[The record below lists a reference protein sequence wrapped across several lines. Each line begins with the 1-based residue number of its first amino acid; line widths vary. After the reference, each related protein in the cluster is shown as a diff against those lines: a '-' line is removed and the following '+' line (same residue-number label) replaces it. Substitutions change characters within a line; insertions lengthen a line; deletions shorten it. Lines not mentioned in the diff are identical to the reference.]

1 MVFESIVADVL
12 NRFVGEYVENLD
24 KKQLKIGI
32 WGGDVVLNNLI
43 LKQSALKELDLPVTT
58 LYGHLGK
65 LVLKIPWKN
74 LYSAPVE
81 AIVDKLYVLAVPNTD
96 VRYNDE
102 KEQRV
107 AFEAKKAELARIE
120 QAKKNEEEKEKVTP
134 VADKSFAEK
143 LTTQIVNNVQIK
155 ISDIH
160 IRYEDTTTTGHP
172 FAFGVTLSNLSVHTT
187 DENWVQTLVSES
199 VTKIYKMAQLEMLS
213 VYMNCNTQL
222 FQYSDP
228 SEYRALFEASI
239 ASKTRQPVD
248 YHYIFGPISSGAC
261 LEMTPNPELGDA
273 PFSAPK
279 IKLKLCMETL
289 AIGITRVQFQNTM
302 QLVEAF
308 GRMMRAM
315 PYRRYRPYGFG
326 YKGNYKEWWHFAYT
340 CILETEVRRRRR
352 NWSWEN
358 MMRHR
363 QNLRRYEEAFRQQL
377 TAKKL
382 TPEIVSRSEEYE
394 KMLDLHNIVV
404 IRQKVALEVEKEGK
418 RQAEEQKAAGWFSS
432 WWGGGAK
439 KEEDTAGG
447 DIKKQFEAAMT
458 PAEKAKLFQAI
469 GYQENDA
476 PTELPEHYVAQILE
490 FELNSLEVS
499 IKSELSDKE
508 TVLNRV
514 MLLELKNV
522 ICGVQQ
528 RPSAGAMKASL
539 GMQELTISGLR
550 QGEIL
555 PIMVKSQ
562 LEGSKTLLDVS
573 FETNPEDKLCD
584 QRVVVTS
591 RPLQIVY
598 DAETIIQLAKVF
610 QTPRTATISQ
620 LTDAAAE
627 KLVNI
632 KERSATGLQYAIA
645 KHPRLELNV
654 EIMPSYIIVPHGG
667 IFSSRESVLV
677 LSLGKLLVQTEP
689 RPINQ
694 RDVHTMHGEGI
705 GQEEILSEI
714 IRQSYDKFVLEVRD
728 VQAIVATFD
737 EDWQGTLRVNAVTE
751 LHLLEPTSFRIS
763 AHLCVIDDDPRLPKC
778 KIFGVLPSVNVCV
791 TEQRVLE
798 VLSIVSSIPL
808 PESNEQLQ
816 PAPIAKDSNVFS
828 SSLSLLKYLDEKQVK
843 LPKIHRPPEALNPAD
858 AVDGDVVQFTDM
870 EIKFELH
877 ECSLTIFKM
886 NGGGTGSSSSDVF
899 ATPTEEFSQSPVE
912 QDYHPH
918 KSVAFNVP
926 YGGSVGSN
934 QRKIIAFKV
943 KQLEMTMVQRTYDLK
958 VALKLGAVTLDQ
970 FRWRNEQERVL
981 NVIQTPKY
989 DNNDDYLF
997 TVNYSNCKKNSPE
1010 FTTKYESVEQEVAI
1024 DFSTLLLLLH
1034 EDALNELIQL
1044 GNDFQMRMEAVAKK
1058 KESEANGLQPKDHF
1072 ATIHEEESTAT
1083 ALLNAARERLP
1094 TILEDDG
1101 IVTSSTS
1108 KVSRKRQSIVDSIKV
1123 RVMAKLE
1130 DVTVELQNDKRSLAV
1145 LEVKNL
1151 TSSVIMKTSYT
1162 EIKLRLEDIVLTDTN
1177 PATIHSKILSII
1189 GDDALHVQ
1197 VILFDLDATSDYNSD
1212 NMRIEVVMGCARIVF
1227 LNWFVTSVLAFLD
1240 NFQAA
1245 QQRIKDASAAAA
1257 EAAKNNVVEAYTQAT
1272 RMKLNIKVK
1281 APIII
1286 IPVDSKSLK
1295 AVAMDFGH
1303 LSITNNFKD
1312 IPTDH
1317 QHGPAVID
1325 EMKIELKDMKLAK
1338 VEVSQTES
1346 SGESFSRYGSEDVSY
1361 GVVPDQGAVLSPTS
1375 FTLIMKRNLSSGWY
1389 RDHPDMDISG
1399 RLKAVELNFIATD
1412 YSVIMQILSKNM
1424 TEGQEEFK
1432 KPVKIEKSPTSPQV
1446 CYTNAV
1452 TTTADVNLSPDAKSN
1467 WTAVAKKAAA
1477 KPFGVDMAQ
1486 LKASENKPSDK
1497 PLEPAKVDT
1506 FLKFSF
1512 QVDSINIKLFTAP
1525 GEGLAGFEVFYLSLQ
1540 GRKLTDGSLNTAIVL
1555 CDIRLDD
1562 IRPNR
1567 ENMLTRLMERRSQ
1580 ESSMD
1585 LSSVK
1590 DCDEEPPESSM
1601 AFPLRSMINITFNMK
1616 ESDMFADVK
1625 VSSFNLIL
1633 SVDFLLKLQ
1642 QFLQPEELVEQKA
1655 IQAAEVEQTERLRRA
1670 STSAGPVS
1678 QQQEAGQITVILK
1691 IEQPDIILVEK
1702 MDDINCYALIL
1713 NNEISLNVRLIG
1725 ERQIIK
1731 GELKDL
1737 CLYYAEFNPERRNS
1751 TKHYVVRPCSI
1762 SLNGST
1768 PEGLGLHLSINCT
1781 EIELSVSPAVIELM
1795 NNALQTLTAKEQSRL
1810 DESATSNDC
1819 VDLWHV
1825 KEFDPDQYWFIQPEL
1840 AEDALSLESM
1850 RTIEIKEEKCM
1861 IDIPCISL
1869 IVETGLGTNTIP
1881 MLYIK
1886 TSLEGSV
1893 ANWSSDMKISSS
1905 LRLSMSYYNQA
1916 LALWEYVIE
1925 PNVSEQPNGQIT
1937 NIPWELTFDLE
1948 VDHHEDRSR
1957 EPTTRMHI
1965 ASRDSLEM
1973 TVTKTCLD
1981 VVQNLG
1987 KAFSEAIKRDGI
1999 IKSEIQAPYVVRND
2013 TGQDVKVNLAAS
2025 DFNIH
2030 RSHLTSTHLDELVAF
2045 EQSADEEQSIG
2056 SCIIMPNGRLQLQP
2070 KQHSFERST
2079 ILTVLDDKDTSKRM
2093 FVKVIVGDTDKELT
2107 LPVYKSDKRYF
2118 PLFRSTGQE
2127 AWGIISEV
2135 KIEHGCT
2142 VLVLRSI
2149 VQVYNHFTVPIDV
2162 FQFIDH
2168 EKYHIGE
2175 VRAGGYLN
2183 VPLYY
2188 LYNDSKE
2195 LHFSMKGYHSSAQ
2208 GISWKESPNS
2218 FELMKALQCDPI
2230 KTFEPFYINAVRQR
2244 QDVFY
2249 MISSNHTMLS
2259 ACYEIHLRPPFML
2272 RNALPIGLTIS
2283 VAGCSVRRELD
2294 TGLVTSNESLSTAS
2308 TVAGEDYLD
2317 YGEKLLRPGELLHLP
2332 TVKTSARSTTETSYI
2347 VARLVGYLDK
2357 DWSCTTDI
2365 PAQPPEFGVWTFNAY
2380 DSVEVMSLQLGV
2392 KYENRSDGLTLIVYC
2407 PFWMLNKT
2415 GLMLSYRKS
2424 SKTEKKELAGKTNY
2438 KANDENTNI
2447 LYHPPEYEGP
2457 ILFSFREKV
2466 FFGKKKAAIRV
2477 DTGEWS
2483 DKFSLDV
2490 AGSSGVVL
2498 CQANNMTYQ
2507 IGVNNTLTHNSLTK
2521 QIVFMPYFVLI
2532 NRANFDVE
2540 VQEHLRPGDPWTK
2553 VGVNECVPLWPK
2565 TEDNRMLK
2573 VKSCDLPEVTAPFKY
2588 TEVQCTLLQL
2598 RNRYG
2603 GINVDVHV
2611 TEGAIYI
2618 TFTGYYPGDAPAL
2631 LMNHT
2636 CEPFAFKEKGDVN
2649 GKILMPSQMVLHTW
2663 IDPAGERKIV
2673 WESGPKAQ
2681 PIENDLRRDG
2691 ISEFKSPTD
2700 GVIYWVSFLN
2710 GTQRVLLIT
2719 DNCNIAYGVHSAS
2732 RLDQVTQEVKLEIH
2746 GIGLSLVN
2754 NVKPTDLM
2762 YIGIASSG
2770 VIWEECKRSG
2780 RFRQMKIQETI
2791 NMENQYQQYLR
2802 DQEVGT
2808 VASKSYQLDAE
2819 SRIGID
2825 FQNMILHKSTDRAI
2839 KRTFYPGLW
2848 VEMKSS
2854 SHQLQFHAKV
2864 NRIQI
2869 DNQLVDCIFPVVL
2882 APVPPPK
2889 SVAATTE
2896 FKPFVEMSMVQRIIP
2911 HSNIK
2916 QFKYLRVLIQEF
2928 HVKVDLLF
2936 INEICEMISSE
2947 ITETEAKRLFA
2958 EDLKLQTQ
2966 PLHAHVAIQSQQEVK
2981 NFYDNL
2987 HLGPLKIHVSFSMAG
3002 SESKALPGIL
3012 STILQGVGVTLTD
3025 INDVVFRLAFF
3036 EREYQFLTQRQLV
3049 SECVT
3054 HYSGQAV
3061 KQLYVLVLGL
3071 DVIGNPYGL
3080 VVGFTKGV
3088 EDLFYE
3094 PFQGAIQ
3101 GPGEFAEG
3109 LVLGVKS
3116 LFGHTVGGAA
3126 GAVSKITGAMG
3137 KGLAALTFD
3146 DDFQKKRRDAMNKKP
3161 ASLQEG
3167 IARSGKGL
3175 VMGVFDG
3182 VTGVFTKPISG
3193 AKEEGVEGFFK
3204 GLGKGAVGLVARPI
3218 AGVTDFAS
3226 GSFDA
3231 VKRATELS
3239 DEAIRLRPPRYL
3251 HKDGIVRPYNR
3262 KEAEGCKLL
3271 REIDKGKFAATDAY
3285 AYYEVIIDNKDVVVL
3300 TDSRIIY
3307 ATKSEMFGGWQSE
3320 WTHKWTE
3327 ILSIS
3332 TLNDGVELL
3341 LHNRD
3346 GKKTLKKMFGSSGP
3360 TKKIL
3365 LISVAARR
3373 ARLAE
3378 EMQQLLAKVQQQHA

>member
-1 MVFESIVADVL
+1 MLWSGL
-12 NRFVGEYVENLD
+12 
-24 KKQLKIGI
+24 
-32 WGGDVVLNNLI
+32 GDVVLNNLI

-81 AIVDKLYVLAVPNTD
+81 AIVDKLYILAVPNTD
-96 VRYNDE
+96 VRYNEE
-102 KEQRV
+102 KEQRN
-107 AFEAKKAELARIE
+107 AFEAKKLELARIE
-120 QAKKNEEEKEKVTP
+120 QAKKNEEEKEKPVP

-143 LTTQIVNNVQIK
+143 LTAQIVNNVQIK

-172 FAFGVTLSNLSVHTT
+172 FAFGVTLSDLSVHTT

-199 VTKIYKMAQLEMLS
+199 VTKIFKVAQLEMLS

-228 SEYRALFEASI
+228 SMYRQLFEASI
-239 ASKTRQPVD
+239 ASKSRKPVD

-261 LEMTPNPELGDA
+261 LEMTPNPELGEE
-273 PFSAPK
+273 PFSSPK

-315 PYRRYRPYGFG
+315 PYRKYRPHGIG
-326 YKGNYKEWWHFAYT
+326 YKGNFKEWWYFAYT
-340 CILETEVRRRRR
+340 CVLETDVRRRRN
-352 NWSWEN
+352 NWSWET
-358 MMRHR
+358 MRRHR
-363 QNLRRYEEAFRQQL
+363 QNLRSYEEAYRVQL
-377 TAKKL
+377 TTKKV
-382 TPEIVSRSEEYE
+382 TPEMISRSEEYE
-394 KMLDLHNIVV
+394 KILDLHNIVV

-418 RQAEEQKAAGWFSS
+418 RQAEQQKAAGWFSS
-432 WWGGGAK
+432 WWGGSAK
-439 KEEDTAGG
+439 KEDDSTGA

-469 GYQENDA
+469 GYQESDM
-476 PTELPEHYVAQILE
+476 PTELPEHYIAQILQ

-508 TVLNRV
+508 TVLDRV

-522 ICGVQQ
+522 ICGVEQ

-550 QGEIL
+550 QGEVL

-598 DAETIIQLAKVF
+598 DAETIIQLTKVF

-645 KHPRLELNV
+645 KHPRLELNID
-654 EIMPSYIIVPHGG
+654 IMPSYIIVPHGG
-667 IFSSRESVLV
+667 IFSNRESVLV
-677 LSLGKLLVQTEP
+677 VSLGKLLVQTEP
-689 RPINQ
+689 RPLN
-694 RDVHTMHGEGI
+694 RKDVQTMHGEGI
-705 GQEEILSEI
+705 AQEEILSEI
-714 IRQSYDKFVLEVRD
+714 IHQSYDKFVLEVRD

-737 EDWQGTLRVNAVTE
+737 EDWQGSLRLNTVTE
-751 LHLLEPTSFRIS
+751 MHLLEPTSFRVS

-778 KIFGVLPSVNVCV
+778 KIFGVLPSVNICV

-808 PESNEQLQ
+808 PESDEQLQ

-843 LPKIHRPPEALNPAD
+843 LPKLGRSPEALNPAD
-858 AVDGDVVQFTDM
+858 VVDGDVIQFTDM
-870 EIKFELH
+870 EVKFELH
-877 ECSLTIFKM
+877 ECSITICKM
-886 NGGGTGSSSSDVF
+886 SGGGTGSSSSDVF
-899 ATPTEEFSQSPVE
+899 ATPTEEFSQSPVD
-912 QDYHPH
+912 QDFPQP
-918 KSVAFNVP
+918 KGVAFNLP
-926 YGGSVGSN
+926 CQGSGGAN
-934 QRKIIAFKV
+934 QRKIIACKV
-943 KQLEMTMVQRTYDLK
+943 KHLEMTMVQRTYDLK

-981 NVIQTPKY
+981 HVIQTPKY

-997 TVNYSNCKKNSPE
+997 TVNYNNCKKNSPE
-1010 FTTKYESVEQEVAI
+1010 FATKYESVEQEVAI
-1024 DFSTLLLLLH
+1024 GFSTLLLLLH
-1034 EDALNELIQL
+1034 EDGLNELIQFA
-1044 GNDFQMRMEAVAKK
+1044 NDFQVRMESIIKK
-1058 KESEANGLQPKDHF
+1058 RESDTSDLREKDRF
-1072 ATIHEEESTAT
+1072 ATIHEEESAAT

-1094 TILEDDG
+1094 TILEDDSV
-1101 IVTSSTS
+1101 VTSTTS
-1108 KVSRKRQSIVDSIKV
+1108 KDSIKI
-1123 RVMAKLE
+1123 RVMATLE

-1162 EIKLRLEDIVLTDTN
+1162 EIKLRLQDIVLTDTN
-1177 PATIHSKILSII
+1177 PVTIHSKILSII

-1197 VILFDLDATSDYNSD
+1197 VILFDIDATSEYNSD

-1257 EAAKNNVVEAYTQAT
+1257 EAARNNVVEAYTQAT

-1286 IPVDSKSLK
+1286 IPVDSRSLK

-1303 LSITNNFKD
+1303 LSITNNFRD
-1312 IPTDH
+1312 ISTDH
-1317 QHGPAVID
+1317 QHGAAVID

-1338 VEVSQTES
+1338 VEVSLAEDTCA
-1346 SGESFSRYGSEDVSY
+1346 SFSRYGSDDVSY
-1361 GVVPDQGAVLSPTS
+1361 GLVPDQGAVLSPTS
-1375 FTLIMKRNLSSGWY
+1375 FTLVMKRNLSSGWY

-1424 TEGQEEFK
+1424 TEGQNEFK
-1432 KPVKIEKSPTSPQV
+1432 KQVKAEKSPTSPQ
-1446 CYTNAV
+1446 
-1452 TTTADVNLSPDAKSN
+1452 AKSN
-1467 WTAVAKKAAA
+1467 WSAVAKTATA
-1477 KPFGVDMAQ
+1477 KPFGVDMSQ
-1486 LKASENKPSDK
+1486 LKAGDSK
-1497 PLEPAKVDT
+1497 LQMAKQMEKAKIVDT

-1512 QVDSINIKLFTAP
+1512 QVDSINIKLYTAP
-1525 GEGLAGFEVFYLSLQ
+1525 GQGLAGFEVYYLSLQ
-1540 GRKLTDGSLNTAIVL
+1540 GRKLTDGSLNTAIIL

-1567 ENMLTRLMERRSQ
+1567 ENMLTRLMERRSTD
-1580 ESSMD
+1580 SLVD
-1585 LSSVK
+1585 LSTVK
-1590 DCDEEPPESSM
+1590 ESEEAEDSLIV
-1601 AFPLRSMINITFNMK
+1601 APLRSMINITFNMK
-1616 ESDMFADVK
+1616 ENDMFADVK

-1642 QFLQPEELVEQKA
+1642 QFLQPEELAEQKA
-1655 IQAAEVEQTERLRRA
+1655 IQAVEAEQTERLRR
-1670 STSAGPVS
+1670 SSATAPAAN
-1678 QQQEAGQITVILK
+1678 QQQQDAGKFQVIIK

-1713 NNEISLNVRLIG
+1713 NNEISLDVRLIG

-1751 TKHYVVRPCSI
+1751 TKHYVVRPCTI
-1762 SLNGST
+1762 NLNGST
-1768 PEGLGLHLSINCT
+1768 PEGLGLQLSIIST
-1781 EIELSVSPAVIELM
+1781 AIELSISPAIIELM
-1795 NNALQTLTAKEQSRL
+1795 NNALQTLTAKEQSKL
-1810 DESATSNDC
+1810 NETADSTDLEQ
-1819 VDLWHV
+1819 LWHV
-1825 KEFDPDQYWFIQPEL
+1825 KEFDPEQYWFIQPEL

-1850 RTIEIKEEKCM
+1850 RTVEIKEEKCM

-1881 MLYIK
+1881 MLYIN

-1893 ANWSSDMKISSS
+1893 ANWSSDMKISSA

-1925 PNVSEQPNGQIT
+1925 PNVVEQLNLVST
-1937 NIPWELTFDLE
+1937 SVPWELTFDME

-1957 EPTTRMHI
+1957 EPTTRIHI

-1987 KAFSEAIKRDGI
+1987 KAFSEAIKREGI
-1999 IKSEIQAPYVVRND
+1999 VKSEIQAPYLVRND
-2013 TGQDVKVNLAAS
+2013 TGQDVKVNFVTS
-2025 DFNIH
+2025 DFHIH
-2030 RSHLTSTHLDELVAF
+2030 RSHLGVENDLIAIEQVPSSSEDEGGEYLVN
-2045 EQSADEEQSIG
+2045 
-2056 SCIIMPNGRLQLQP
+2056 SCIIMPNGQLLLQP
-2070 KQHSFERST
+2070 QQKRCTERT
-2079 ILTVLDDKDTSKRM
+2079 PILTVMDDKDTSSKKRL

-2118 PLFRSTGQE
+2118 PLFRNAGQE
-2127 AWGIISEV
+2127 PWGIISEV
-2135 KIEHGCT
+2135 RIEHGCT
-2142 VLVLRSI
+2142 VLVLRSV

-2162 FQFIDH
+2162 YQFVDH
-2168 EKYHIGE
+2168 EKYHVGE
-2175 VRAGGYLN
+2175 VRAGGCLN

-2188 LYNDSKE
+2188 LYNNSKE

-2218 FELMKALQCDPI
+2218 FELIKALQCDPI

-2249 MISSNHTMLS
+2249 EITSNHTMMS

-2294 TGLVTSNESLSTAS
+2294 TGLVTSNESLSNAS

-2332 TVKTSARSTTETSYI
+2332 TVKTSARSATETSYI
-2347 VARLVGYLDK
+2347 VARLIGYLDK

-2392 KYENRSDGLTLIVYC
+2392 KYENRVDGLTLIVYC

-2415 GLMLSYRKS
+2415 GLMLSYR
-2424 SKTEKKELAGKTNY
+2424 
-2438 KANDENTNI
+2438 ANDENTNI

-2466 FFGKKKAAIRV
+2466 FFGKKKAAVRV

-2532 NRANFDVE
+2532 NRAMFDIE
-2540 VQEHLRPGDPWTK
+2540 VQEHLRPGDSWTT
-2553 VGVNECVPLWPK
+2553 VRVDDCVPLWPK

-2573 VKSCDLPEVTAPFKY
+2573 VKSCDRPEVTAPFKY

-2636 CEPFAFKEKGDVN
+2636 QEPFAFREKGDVN
-2649 GKILMPSQMVLHTW
+2649 GKILMPSQMALYTW
-2663 IDPAGERKIV
+2663 IDPAGERKIL

-2691 ISEFKSPTD
+2691 ISEFRSPTD
-2700 GVIYWVSFLN
+2700 NTIYWVSFLN

-2732 RLDQVTQEVKLEIH
+2732 RLDQVSQEVKLEVH
-2746 GIGLSLVN
+2746 GVGLSLVN
-2754 NVKPTDLM
+2754 NLKPTDLM

-2770 VIWEECKRSG
+2770 VIWEERKRSG
-2780 RFRQMKIQETI
+2780 RFRQMKIQETLY
-2791 NMENQYQQYLR
+2791 MEAQYQQYLR
-2802 DQEVGT
+2802 DQEVGS
-2808 VASKSYQLDAE
+2808 VANKSYWLNGE
-2819 SRIGID
+2819 TRYEID
-2825 FQNMILHKSTDRAI
+2825 FAGMVLRKSTERSI

-2848 VEMKSS
+2848 VEIKSS

-2911 HSNIK
+2911 HSNVK
-2916 QFKYLRVLIQEF
+2916 QFKYLRVLMQEF

-2936 INEICEMISSE
+2936 VNAICEMISTE

-3036 EREYQFLTQRQLV
+3036 EREFQFLTQRQLV
-3049 SECVT
+3049 SECVA

-3109 LVLGVKS
+3109 LVLGVRS

-3239 DEAIRLRPPRYL
+3239 DEAIRLRPPRFL

-3262 KEAEGCKLL
+3262 KEAEGSKLL
-3271 REIDKGKFAATDAY
+3271 REIDKGKFAVTDAY

-3327 ILSIS
+3327 VLGVS

-3341 LHNRD
+3341 LRNRD
-3346 GKKTLKKMFGSSGP
+3346 NRSSLKKMFSSSGAS
-3360 TKKIL
+3360 KKIL
-3365 LISVAARR
+3365 LLSGPAKR
-3373 ARLAE
+3373 ARLAD
-3378 EMQQLLAKVQQQHA
+3378 EMQHLLRKVNG

>member
-1 MVFESIVADVL
+1 MLFYIRYYFL
-12 NRFVGEYVENLD
+12 PFL
-24 KKQLKIGI
+24 L
-32 WGGDVVLNNLI
+32 GDVVLNNLI

-107 AFEAKKAELARIE
+107 AFETKKAELARIE

-326 YKGNYKEWWHFAYT
+326 YKGNYKEWWYFAYT

-363 QNLRRYEEAFRQQL
+363 QNLRRYEEAYRQQL

-645 KHPRLELNV
+645 KHPRLELNI

-808 PESNEQLQ
+808 PESDEQLQ

-899 ATPTEEFSQSPVE
+899 ATPSEEFSQSPVE

-1108 KVSRKRQSIVDSIKV
+1108 KDSIKV

-1177 PATIHSKILSII
+1177 PATIHSQILSII

-1432 KPVKIEKSPTSPQV
+1432 KPRNQTGRQWLKRQRLNH
-1446 CYTNAV
+1446 C
-1452 TTTADVNLSPDAKSN
+1452 
-1467 WTAVAKKAAA
+1467 
-1477 KPFGVDMAQ
+1477 VDMAQ

-1497 PLEPAKVDT
+1497 PVEPAKVDT

-1590 DCDEEPPESSM
+1590 DCDEEPESSL

-1810 DESATSNDC
+1810 DESATANDC

-1925 PNVSEQPNGQIT
+1925 PNVSEQSNGQIT
-1937 NIPWELTFDLE
+1937 TIPWELTFDLE

-2045 EQSADEEQSIG
+2045 EQSGDEEQSIG

-2415 GLMLSYRKS
+2415 GLMLSYR
-2424 SKTEKKELAGKTNY
+2424 
-2438 KANDENTNI
+2438 ANDENTNI

-2483 DKFSLDV
+2483 EKFSLDV

-2754 NVKPTDLM
+2754 NAKPTDLM

>member
-96 VRYNDE
+96 VRFNDE
-102 KEQRV
+102 KEQRN

-120 QAKKNEEEKEKVTP
+120 QAKKNEETKDLASP

-199 VTKIYKMAQLEMLS
+199 VTKIFKMAQLEMLS

-228 SEYRALFEASI
+228 SQYRALFEESI

-261 LEMTPNPELGDA
+261 LEMTPNPELGET
-273 PFSAPK
+273 PFSSPK

-315 PYRRYRPYGFG
+315 PYRKYRPYGFG

-340 CILETEVRRRRR
+340 CVLETEVRRRRR

-363 QNLRRYEEAFRQQL
+363 QNLRRYEEAYRQQL
-377 TAKKL
+377 TAKKI

-394 KMLDLHNIVV
+394 KILDLHNIIV

-418 RQAEEQKAAGWFSS
+418 RQAEEQKTAGWFSS

-439 KEEDTAGG
+439 KEEDSTGG

-476 PTELPEHYVAQILE
+476 PTELPEHYVAQILQ

-522 ICGVQQ
+522 ICGVEQ
-528 RPSAGAMKASL
+528 RPSAAAMKASL

-645 KHPRLELNV
+645 KHPRLELNID
-654 EIMPSYIIVPHGG
+654 IMPSYIIVPHGG

-694 RDVHTMHGEGI
+694 RDVHTMHGEGV

-737 EDWQGTLRVNAVTE
+737 EDWQGSLRLNTVTE
-751 LHLLEPTSFRIS
+751 MHLLEPTSFRIS

-798 VLSIVSSIPL
+798 VLSIVGSIPL
-808 PESNEQLQ
+808 PESDEQLQ
-816 PAPIAKDSNVFS
+816 PRPIAKDTNVFS

-886 NGGGTGSSSSDVF
+886 TGGGTGSSSSDVF

-912 QDYHPH
+912 QDYPER
-918 KSVAFNVP
+918 KSVAFNMP
-926 YGGSVGSN
+926 YTSVSTN
-934 QRKIIAFKV
+934 QRKIIAFKA
-943 KQLEMTMVQRTYDLK
+943 KHLEMTMVQRTYDLK
-958 VALKLGAVTLDQ
+958 VALKLGAITLDQ
-970 FRWRNEQERVL
+970 FRWRNEQERML

-1010 FTTKYESVEQEVAI
+1010 FATKYESVEQEVAI

-1044 GNDFQMRMEAVAKK
+1044 GNDFQVRMEAVAKK
-1058 KESEANGLQPKDHF
+1058 KRESESDSPQHKDHF

-1094 TILEDDG
+1094 TIMEDDG
-1101 IVTSSTS
+1101 VVASSTS
-1108 KVSRKRQSIVDSIKV
+1108 KDSIKI
-1123 RVMAKLE
+1123 RVVAKLE

-1189 GDDALHVQ
+1189 GDDALQVQ

-1286 IPVDSKSLK
+1286 IPVDSRSLK

-1303 LSITNNFKD
+1303 LSITNNFRD
-1312 IPTDH
+1312 IPTEN

-1338 VEVSQTES
+1338 VEVSHAETS
-1346 SGESFSRYGSEDVSY
+1346 SESFSRYGSEDVSY
-1361 GVVPDQGAVLSPTS
+1361 GLVPDQGAVLSPTS

-1432 KPVKIEKSPTSPQV
+1432 KPVKIEKSPTSPQ
-1446 CYTNAV
+1446 
-1452 TTTADVNLSPDAKSN
+1452 AKSN
-1467 WTAVAKKAAA
+1467 WSTVAKKAAA
-1477 KPFGVDMAQ
+1477 KPFGVDVAQ
-1486 LKASENKPSDK
+1486 LKSSENKAAGTSV
-1497 PLEPAKVDT
+1497 EPAKVDT

-1512 QVDSINIKLFTAP
+1512 QVDSIHIKLFTAP

-1567 ENMLTRLMERRSQ
+1567 ENMLTRLMERRSNDP
-1580 ESSMD
+1580 SLD
-1585 LSSVK
+1585 LSNVK
-1590 DCDEEPPESSM
+1590 ESEDEPQSSM
-1601 AFPLRSMINITFNMK
+1601 AVPLRSMINITFNMK

-1655 IQAAEVEQTERLRRA
+1655 LQVAETEQTERLRRA
-1670 STSAGPVS
+1670 STSAAATSAS
-1678 QQQEAGQITVILK
+1678 QQQESGQITVILK

-1713 NNEISLNVRLIG
+1713 NNEVALNVRLIG

-1737 CLYYAEFNPERRNS
+1737 CLYYAEFNPMRRNS

-1768 PEGLGLHLSINCT
+1768 PEGLGLHLSIQST
-1781 EIELSVSPAVIELM
+1781 DIELSVSPAVIELM
-1795 NNALQTLTAKEQSRL
+1795 NNALQTLTAKEQSKL
-1810 DESATSNDC
+1810 SEAATATDYEE
-1819 VDLWHV
+1819 LWHV
-1825 KEFDPDQYWFIQPEL
+1825 KEFDPDQYWFIQPDM

-1850 RTIEIKEEKCM
+1850 PTVEIKEEKCM
-1861 IDIPCISL
+1861 IHIPCISL

-1886 TSLEGSV
+1886 TTLEGTV
-1893 ANWSSDMKISSS
+1893 ANWSSEMKISSS
-1905 LRLSMSYYNQA
+1905 LQLSMSYYNQA

-1925 PNVSEQPNGQIT
+1925 PNVTEQPNGQCT
-1937 NIPWELTFDLE
+1937 NMPWELTFDMV

-1987 KAFSEAIKRDGI
+1987 KAFSEAIKREGI

-2013 TGQDVKVNLAAS
+2013 TGQDVKVNLTAS
-2025 DFNIH
+2025 DFNMH
-2030 RSHLTSTHLDELVAF
+2030 RAHLSSSHLDELIAF
-2045 EQSADEEQSIG
+2045 EQSTDERDEQSVT

-2070 KQHSFERST
+2070 KQHDSERTT

-2162 FQFIDH
+2162 YQFIDH
-2168 EKYHIGE
+2168 EKYLIGE

-2294 TGLVTSNESLSTAS
+2294 TGLVTSNESLSNAS

-2415 GLMLSYRKS
+2415 GLMLSYR
-2424 SKTEKKELAGKTNY
+2424 
-2438 KANDENTNI
+2438 ANDENTNI

-2490 AGSSGVVL
+2490 AGSSGVVQ

-2532 NRANFDVE
+2532 NRAAFDVE

-2565 TEDNRMLK
+2565 TEENRMLK

-2611 TEGAIYI
+2611 TEGAVYV

-2663 IDPAGERKIV
+2663 IDPAGERKIL

-2681 PIENDLRRDG
+2681 QIENDLRRDG

-2746 GIGLSLVN
+2746 GVGLSLVN
-2754 NVKPTDLM
+2754 NAKPTDLM

-2770 VIWEECKRSG
+2770 VIWEEQKRSG
-2780 RFRQMKIQETI
+2780 RFRQMKIQETL
-2791 NMENQYQQYLR
+2791 NMECLYQQYQR
-2802 DQEVGT
+2802 DCEIGSTSV
-2808 VASKSYQLDAE
+2808 SKPYALAGETTSLVH
-2819 SRIGID
+2819 
-2825 FQNMILHKSTDRAI
+2825 FQSMTITKNQRERPI

-2848 VEMKSS
+2848 VEIKSS

-2864 NRIQI
+2864 NRVQI

-2911 HSNIK
+2911 HSNVK

-2936 INEICEMISSE
+2936 INEISEMISTE

-2966 PLHAHVAIQSQQEVK
+2966 QLHAHVAIQSQQEVK

-3049 SECVT
+3049 SECVA

-3239 DEAIRLRPPRYL
+3239 DEAIRLRPPRYM

-3332 TLNDGVELL
+3332 TLNDGVEMLL
-3341 LHNRD
+3341 NNRD
-3346 GKKTLKKMFGSSGP
+3346 AKKTLKKMFGSSGP
-3360 TKKIL
+3360 SKKIIL
-3365 LISVAARR
+3365 LSVAARR
-3373 ARLAE
+3373 VRLAE
-3378 EMQQLLAKVQQQHA
+3378 EMQQLLSKVQQHS

>member
-81 AIVDKLYVLAVPNTD
+81 AIVDKLYILAVPNTD
-96 VRYNDE
+96 VRYNEE
-102 KEQRV
+102 KEQRN
-107 AFEAKKAELARIE
+107 AFEAKKLELARIE
-120 QAKKNEEEKEKVTP
+120 QAKKNEEEKEKPVP

-143 LTTQIVNNVQIK
+143 LTAQIVNNVQIK

-172 FAFGVTLSNLSVHTT
+172 FAFGVTLSDLSVHTT

-199 VTKIYKMAQLEMLS
+199 VTKIFKVAQLEMLS

-228 SEYRALFEASI
+228 SMYRQLFEASI
-239 ASKTRQPVD
+239 ASKSRKPVD

-261 LEMTPNPELGDA
+261 LEMTPNPELGEE
-273 PFSAPK
+273 PFSSPK

-315 PYRRYRPYGFG
+315 PYRKYRPHGIG
-326 YKGNYKEWWHFAYT
+326 YKGNFKEWWYFAYT
-340 CILETEVRRRRR
+340 CVLETDVRRRRN
-352 NWSWEN
+352 NWSWET
-358 MMRHR
+358 MRRHR
-363 QNLRRYEEAFRQQL
+363 QNLRSYEEAYRVQL
-377 TAKKL
+377 TTKKV
-382 TPEIVSRSEEYE
+382 TPEMISRSEEYE
-394 KMLDLHNIVV
+394 KILDLHNIVV

-418 RQAEEQKAAGWFSS
+418 RQAEQQKAAGWFSS
-432 WWGGGAK
+432 WWGGSAK
-439 KEEDTAGG
+439 KEDDSTGA

-469 GYQENDA
+469 GYQESDM
-476 PTELPEHYVAQILE
+476 PTELPEHYIAQILQ

-508 TVLNRV
+508 TVLDRV

-522 ICGVQQ
+522 ICGVEQ

-550 QGEIL
+550 QGEVL

-598 DAETIIQLAKVF
+598 DAETIIQLTKVF

-645 KHPRLELNV
+645 KHPRLELNID
-654 EIMPSYIIVPHGG
+654 IMPSYIIVPHGG
-667 IFSSRESVLV
+667 IFSNRESVLV
-677 LSLGKLLVQTEP
+677 VSLGKLLVQTEP
-689 RPINQ
+689 RPLN
-694 RDVHTMHGEGI
+694 RKDVQTMHGEGI
-705 GQEEILSEI
+705 AQEEILSEI
-714 IRQSYDKFVLEVRD
+714 IHQSYDKFVLEVRD

-737 EDWQGTLRVNAVTE
+737 EDWQGSLRLNTVTE
-751 LHLLEPTSFRIS
+751 MHLLEPTSFRVS

-778 KIFGVLPSVNVCV
+778 KIFGVLPSVNICV

-808 PESNEQLQ
+808 PESDEQLQ

-843 LPKIHRPPEALNPAD
+843 LPKLGRSPEALNPAD
-858 AVDGDVVQFTDM
+858 VVDGDVIQFTDM
-870 EIKFELH
+870 EVKFELH
-877 ECSLTIFKM
+877 ECSITICKM
-886 NGGGTGSSSSDVF
+886 SGGGTGSSSSDVF
-899 ATPTEEFSQSPVE
+899 ATPTEEFSQSPVD
-912 QDYHPH
+912 QDFPQP
-918 KSVAFNVP
+918 KGVAFNLP
-926 YGGSVGSN
+926 CQGSGGAN
-934 QRKIIAFKV
+934 QRKIIACKV
-943 KQLEMTMVQRTYDLK
+943 KHLEMTMVQRTYDLK

-981 NVIQTPKY
+981 HVIQTPKY

-997 TVNYSNCKKNSPE
+997 TVNYNNCKKNSPE
-1010 FTTKYESVEQEVAI
+1010 FATKYESVEQEVAI
-1024 DFSTLLLLLH
+1024 GFSTLLLLLH
-1034 EDALNELIQL
+1034 EDGLNELIQFA
-1044 GNDFQMRMEAVAKK
+1044 NDFQVRMESIIKK
-1058 KESEANGLQPKDHF
+1058 RESDTSDLREKDRF
-1072 ATIHEEESTAT
+1072 ATIHEEESAAT

-1094 TILEDDG
+1094 TILEDDSV
-1101 IVTSSTS
+1101 VTSTTS
-1108 KVSRKRQSIVDSIKV
+1108 KVTRKRQSIVDSIKI
-1123 RVMAKLE
+1123 RVIATLE

-1162 EIKLRLEDIVLTDTN
+1162 EIKLRLQDIVLTDTN
-1177 PATIHSKILSII
+1177 PVTIHSKILSII

-1197 VILFDLDATSDYNSD
+1197 VILFDIDATSEYNSD

-1257 EAAKNNVVEAYTQAT
+1257 EAARNNVVEAYTQAT

-1286 IPVDSKSLK
+1286 IPVDSRSLK

-1303 LSITNNFKD
+1303 LSITNNFRD
-1312 IPTDH
+1312 ISTDH
-1317 QHGPAVID
+1317 QHGAAVID

-1338 VEVSQTES
+1338 VEVSLAEDTCA
-1346 SGESFSRYGSEDVSY
+1346 SFSRYGSDDVSY
-1361 GVVPDQGAVLSPTS
+1361 GLVPDQGAVLSPTS
-1375 FTLIMKRNLSSGWY
+1375 FTLVMKRNLSSGWY

-1424 TEGQEEFK
+1424 TEGQNEFK
-1432 KPVKIEKSPTSPQV
+1432 KQVKAEKSPTSPQ
-1446 CYTNAV
+1446 
-1452 TTTADVNLSPDAKSN
+1452 AKSN
-1467 WTAVAKKAAA
+1467 WSAVAKKATA
-1477 KPFGVDMAQ
+1477 KPFGVDMSQ
-1486 LKASENKPSDK
+1486 LKAGDSK
-1497 PLEPAKVDT
+1497 LQMAKQTEKAKIVDT

-1512 QVDSINIKLFTAP
+1512 QVDSINIKLYTAP
-1525 GEGLAGFEVFYLSLQ
+1525 GQGLAGFEVYYLSLQ
-1540 GRKLTDGSLNTAIVL
+1540 GRKLTDGSLNTAIIL

-1567 ENMLTRLMERRSQ
+1567 ENMLTRLMERRSTD
-1580 ESSMD
+1580 SLVD
-1585 LSSVK
+1585 LSTVK
-1590 DCDEEPPESSM
+1590 ESEEAEDSLIV
-1601 AFPLRSMINITFNMK
+1601 APLRSMINITFNMK
-1616 ESDMFADVK
+1616 ENDMFADVK

-1642 QFLQPEELVEQKA
+1642 QFLQPEELAEQKA
-1655 IQAAEVEQTERLRRA
+1655 IQAVEAEQTERLRR
-1670 STSAGPVS
+1670 SSATAPAAN
-1678 QQQEAGQITVILK
+1678 QQQQDAGKFQVIIK

-1713 NNEISLNVRLIG
+1713 NNEISLDVRLIG

-1751 TKHYVVRPCSI
+1751 TKHYVVRPCTI
-1762 SLNGST
+1762 NLNGST
-1768 PEGLGLHLSINCT
+1768 PEGLGLQLSIIST
-1781 EIELSVSPAVIELM
+1781 AIELSVSPAIIELM
-1795 NNALQTLTAKEQSRL
+1795 NNALQTLTAKEQSKL
-1810 DESATSNDC
+1810 NETADSTDFEQ
-1819 VDLWHV
+1819 LWHV
-1825 KEFDPDQYWFIQPEL
+1825 KEFDPEQYWFIQPEL

-1850 RTIEIKEEKCM
+1850 RTVEIKEEKCM

-1881 MLYIK
+1881 MLYIN

-1893 ANWSSDMKISSS
+1893 ANWSSDMKINSA

-1925 PNVSEQPNGQIT
+1925 PNVVEQLNLVST
-1937 NIPWELTFDLE
+1937 SVPWELTFDME

-1957 EPTTRMHI
+1957 EPTTRIHI

-1987 KAFSEAIKRDGI
+1987 KAFSEAIKREGI
-1999 IKSEIQAPYVVRND
+1999 VKSEIQAPYLVRND
-2013 TGQDVKVNLAAS
+2013 TGQDVKVNFVTS
-2025 DFNIH
+2025 DFHIH
-2030 RSHLTSTHLDELVAF
+2030 RSHLGVENDLIAIEQVPSSSEDEGGEYLVN
-2045 EQSADEEQSIG
+2045 
-2056 SCIIMPNGRLQLQP
+2056 SCIIMPNGQLLLQP
-2070 KQHSFERST
+2070 QQKRCTERT
-2079 ILTVLDDKDTSKRM
+2079 PILTVMDDKDTSSKKRL

-2118 PLFRSTGQE
+2118 PLFRNAGQE
-2127 AWGIISEV
+2127 PWGIISEV
-2135 KIEHGCT
+2135 RIEHGCT
-2142 VLVLRSI
+2142 VLVLRSV

-2162 FQFIDH
+2162 YQFVDH
-2168 EKYHIGE
+2168 EKYHVGE
-2175 VRAGGYLN
+2175 VRAGGCLN

-2188 LYNDSKE
+2188 LYNNSKE

-2218 FELMKALQCDPI
+2218 FELIKALQCDPI

-2249 MISSNHTMLS
+2249 EITSNHTMMS

-2294 TGLVTSNESLSTAS
+2294 TGLVTSNESLSNAS

-2332 TVKTSARSTTETSYI
+2332 TVKTSARSATETSYI
-2347 VARLVGYLDK
+2347 VARLIGYLDK

-2392 KYENRSDGLTLIVYC
+2392 KYENRVDGLTLIVYC

-2424 SKTEKKELAGKTNY
+2424 SKTEKKELAGKTTY

-2466 FFGKKKAAIRV
+2466 FFGKKKAAVRV

-2532 NRANFDVE
+2532 NRAMFDIE
-2540 VQEHLRPGDPWTK
+2540 VQEHLRPGDSWTT
-2553 VGVNECVPLWPK
+2553 VRVDDCVPLWPK

-2573 VKSCDLPEVTAPFKY
+2573 VKSCDRPEVTAPFKY

-2636 CEPFAFKEKGDVN
+2636 QEPFAFREKGDVN
-2649 GKILMPSQMVLHTW
+2649 GKILMPSQMALYTW
-2663 IDPAGERKIV
+2663 IDPAGERKIL

-2691 ISEFKSPTD
+2691 ISEFRSPTD
-2700 GVIYWVSFLN
+2700 NTIYWVSFLN

-2732 RLDQVTQEVKLEIH
+2732 RLDQVSQEVKLEVH
-2746 GIGLSLVN
+2746 GVGLSLVN
-2754 NVKPTDLM
+2754 NLKPTDLM

-2770 VIWEECKRSG
+2770 VIWEERKRSG
-2780 RFRQMKIQETI
+2780 RFRQMKIQETLY
-2791 NMENQYQQYLR
+2791 MEAQYQQYLR
-2802 DQEVGT
+2802 DQEVGS
-2808 VASKSYQLDAE
+2808 VANKSYWLNGE
-2819 SRIGID
+2819 TRYEID
-2825 FQNMILHKSTDRAI
+2825 FAGMVLRKSTERSI

-2848 VEMKSS
+2848 VEIKSS

-2911 HSNIK
+2911 HSNVK
-2916 QFKYLRVLIQEF
+2916 QFKYLRVLMQEF

-2936 INEICEMISSE
+2936 VNAICEMISTE

-3036 EREYQFLTQRQLV
+3036 EREFQFLTQRQLV
-3049 SECVT
+3049 SECVA

-3109 LVLGVKS
+3109 LVLGVRS

-3239 DEAIRLRPPRYL
+3239 DEAIRLRPPRFL

-3262 KEAEGCKLL
+3262 KEAEGSKLL
-3271 REIDKGKFAATDAY
+3271 REIDKGKFAVTDAY

-3327 ILSIS
+3327 VLGVS

-3341 LHNRD
+3341 LRNRD
-3346 GKKTLKKMFGSSGP
+3346 NRSSLKKMFSSSGAS
-3360 TKKIL
+3360 KKIL
-3365 LISVAARR
+3365 LLSGPAKR
-3373 ARLAE
+3373 ARLAD
-3378 EMQQLLAKVQQQHA
+3378 EMQHLLRKVNG

>member
-81 AIVDKLYVLAVPNTD
+81 AIIDKLYVLAVPNTD
-96 VRYNDE
+96 VRYNEE
-102 KEQRV
+102 KEQRN
-107 AFEAKKAELARIE
+107 AFETKKAELLRIE
-120 QAKKNEEEKEKVTP
+120 QAKKIEEEKEKVGP

-187 DENWVQTLVSES
+187 DENWVQTLVSDS
-199 VTKIYKMAQLEMLS
+199 VTKIFKVAQLEMLS

-228 SEYRALFEASI
+228 SHYRTLFEESI
-239 ASKTRQPVD
+239 ASKTRQPSE

-261 LEMTPNPELGDA
+261 LEMTPNPELGDT
-273 PFSAPK
+273 PFTSPK

-289 AIGITRVQFQNTM
+289 AIGITHVQFQNTM

-315 PYRRYRPYGFG
+315 PYRKYRPYGFG
-326 YKGNYKEWWHFAYT
+326 YKGNYKEWWYFAYS
-340 CILETEVRRRRR
+340 CILETEVRRRRN

-358 MMRHR
+358 MLRHR
-363 QNLRRYEEAFRQQL
+363 QNLRRYEEAYRQQL
-377 TAKKL
+377 TAKKI
-382 TPEIVSRSEEYE
+382 TPEMISRSEEYE
-394 KMLDLHNIVV
+394 KILDLHNIVV

-418 RQAEEQKAAGWFSS
+418 RQAEELKSAGWFSS

-439 KEEDTAGG
+439 KEDQSAGG

-469 GYQENDA
+469 GYQENDM
-476 PTELPEHYVAQILE
+476 PTELPEHYIAQILQ
-490 FELNSLEVS
+490 FELNSLQVS
-499 IKSELSDKE
+499 IKSDLSDKE
-508 TVLNRV
+508 ASILERV

-522 ICGVQQ
+522 VCGVQQ
-528 RPSAGAMKASL
+528 RPSAAAMKASL
-539 GMQELTISGLR
+539 EMQELTISGLR

-645 KHPRLELNV
+645 KHPRLELNID
-654 EIMPSYIIVPHGG
+654 IMPSYVIVPHGG
-667 IFSSRESVLV
+667 IFSNRESVLV

-689 RPINQ
+689 RPIKQ
-694 RDVHTMHGEGI
+694 RDVHTMHGEGV

-737 EDWQGTLRVNAVTE
+737 EDWQGSLRMNTVTE
-751 LHLLEPTSFRIS
+751 LHLLEPTSFRVS

-778 KIFGVLPSVNVCV
+778 KIFGVLPSVNICV

-808 PESNEQLQ
+808 PESNEQVQ
-816 PAPIAKDSNVFS
+816 SAPIAKDSNVFS
-828 SSLSLLKYLDEKQVK
+828 SSLSLLKYLDERQVK
-843 LPKIHRPPEALNPAD
+843 LPKIHRHPEVLNPSD
-858 AVDGDVVQFTDM
+858 TVDGDVVQFTDM

-877 ECSLTIFKM
+877 ECSLTICKM

-912 QDYHPH
+912 QEFPPQ
-918 KSVAFNVP
+918 KSVAFSMP
-926 YGGSVGSN
+926 YESVETN

-970 FRWRNEQERVL
+970 FRWRNEQERIL

-997 TVNYSNCKKNSPE
+997 SVNYNNCKKNSPE
-1010 FTTKYESVEQEVAI
+1010 FATKYESVEQEVVI

-1034 EDALNELIQL
+1034 EDALNELIHIA
-1044 GNDFQMRMEAVAKK
+1044 NDFQVRMEAVAKK
-1058 KESEANGLQPKDHF
+1058 RDSVSGANNQKDHF

-1094 TILEDDG
+1094 TIMEDDA
-1101 IVTSSTS
+1101 VVANTSN
-1108 KVSRKRQSIVDSIKV
+1108 KASRKRQSIVDSIKI
-1123 RVMAKLE
+1123 RVIAKLE

-1212 NMRIEVVMGCARIVF
+1212 NMRIQVVMGCARIVF

-1272 RMKLNIKVK
+1272 RMKINIKVK

-1286 IPVDSKSLK
+1286 IPVDSNSLK

-1303 LSITNNFKD
+1303 LSITNNLRD
-1312 IPTDH
+1312 VPTDN

-1338 VEVSQTES
+1338 VEVFHAES
-1346 SGESFSRYGSEDVSY
+1346 IGESFSRYGSEDVSY

-1375 FTLIMKRNLSSGWY
+1375 FTLVMKRNLSSGWY

-1412 YSVIMQILSKNM
+1412 YSIIMQILSKNM
-1424 TEGQEEFK
+1424 TEGQDEFK
-1432 KPVKIEKSPTSPQV
+1432 KPIKIEKSPTSPHGI
-1446 CYTNAV
+1446 NPA
-1452 TTTADVNLSPDAKSN
+1452 TTTADINFLPEAKPN
-1467 WTAVAKKAAA
+1467 WSAVAKKATA
-1477 KPFGVDMAQ
+1477 KPFGVDVGQ
-1486 LKASENKPSDK
+1486 LKTAENTSSEKKS
-1497 PLEPAKVDT
+1497 EPVKIDT

-1525 GEGLAGFEVFYLSLQ
+1525 DQGLAGFEVFYLSLQ

-1567 ENMLTRLMERRSQ
+1567 ENMLTRLMERRSNESFMEISSVSDGKQ
-1580 ESSMD
+1580 ESESSM
-1585 LSSVK
+1585 VT
-1590 DCDEEPPESSM
+1590 
-1601 AFPLRSMINITFNMK
+1601 PLRSMINITFNMK
-1616 ESDMFADVK
+1616 ENDMFADVK

-1642 QFLQPEELVEQKA
+1642 QFLQPEELTEQKA
-1655 IQAAEVEQTERLRRA
+1655 MQVAEVEQTERLRRA
-1670 STSAGPVS
+1670 STTMATTN
-1678 QQQEAGQITVILK
+1678 QQQETGQITLILK

-1702 MDDINCYALIL
+1702 MDDIDCYALIL

-1737 CLYYAEFNPERRNS
+1737 CLYYAEFNPERRNT

-1768 PEGLGLHLSINCT
+1768 PEGLGLHLSINST

-1795 NNALQTLTAKEQSRL
+1795 NNALQTLTAKEQSKL
-1810 DESATSNDC
+1810 SEENTSTDYN
-1819 VDLWHV
+1819 DLWTP
-1825 KEFDPDQYWFIQPEL
+1825 KQFDPEQYWFIQTDV

-1850 RTIEIKEEKCM
+1850 RIVEIKEEKCM

-1869 IVETGLGTNTIP
+1869 IVETGIGTSTIP

-1893 ANWSSDMKISSS
+1893 DNWSSDMRITSS

-1925 PNVSEQPNGQIT
+1925 PNVVEQPYGQTT
-1937 NIPWELTFDLE
+1937 NIPWELTFDME
-1948 VDHHEDRSR
+1948 VGHHEDRTR

-1965 ASRDSLEM
+1965 ASKDSLEM

-1999 IKSEIQAPYVVRND
+1999 IKSEFQAPYLMRND
-2013 TGQDVKVNLAAS
+2013 TGQDVKVNFVTS
-2025 DFNIH
+2025 NFHIH
-2030 RSHLTSTHLDELVAF
+2030 RSHLSSSHFDELIAF
-2045 EQSADEEQSIG
+2045 EQSTDDAETVS
-2056 SCIIMPNGRLQLQP
+2056 SCIVMPNGRLQLQP
-2070 KQHSFERST
+2070 KQHSAERNT
-2079 ILTVLDDKDTSKRM
+2079 ILTVLDGKDTSM

-2118 PLFRSTGQE
+2118 PLFRSTGQDP
-2127 AWGIISEV
+2127 WGIISEV

-2162 FQFIDH
+2162 FQFINH
-2168 EKYHIGE
+2168 EKYHVGE

-2188 LYNDSKE
+2188 LYNDSKD
-2195 LHFSMKGYHSSAQ
+2195 LHFSIKGYHTSAQ
-2208 GISWKESPNS
+2208 GISWKESPNNL
-2218 FELMKALQCDPI
+2218 ELMKALQCDPI

-2249 MISSNHTMLS
+2249 EITSNHTMMS

-2283 VAGCSVRRELD
+2283 VAGCSVRREMD
-2294 TGLVTSNESLSTAS
+2294 TGLVTSNESISNAS

-2347 VARLVGYLDK
+2347 VARLVDYLDK

-2415 GLMLSYRKS
+2415 GLMLSYR
-2424 SKTEKKELAGKTNY
+2424 
-2438 KANDENTNI
+2438 ANDENTNI

-2490 AGSSGVVL
+2490 AGSSGVVQ
-2498 CQANNMTYQ
+2498 CQANNMIYQ

-2532 NRANFDVE
+2532 NRASFDVE
-2540 VQEHLRPGDPWTK
+2540 VQEHLRPGDPWTR
-2553 VGVNECVPLWPK
+2553 VRVNDCIPLWPK

-2573 VKSCDLPEVTAPFKY
+2573 VKSCDSPEVTAPFMY
-2588 TEVQCTLLQL
+2588 TVVQCTLLQL
-2598 RNRYG
+2598 RNQYG

-2631 LMNHT
+2631 LMNNT
-2636 CEPFAFKEKGDVN
+2636 GELFTFKEKGDIN
-2649 GKILMPSQMVLHTW
+2649 EKRLEPQEMVLHTW
-2663 IDPAGERKIV
+2663 VDPAGERKIL
-2673 WESGPKAQ
+2673 WESGSKSQA
-2681 PIENDLRRDG
+2681 IENDLRRDG
-2691 ISEFKSPTD
+2691 ISEFKTRTD
-2700 GVIYWVSFLN
+2700 NVVYWVSFLN

-2719 DNCNIAYGVHSAS
+2719 DNCSIAYGVHSAS

-2754 NVKPTDLM
+2754 NAKPIDLM

-2770 VIWEECKRSG
+2770 VIWEEQKRSG
-2780 RFRQMKIQETI
+2780 RFRQMKIQETL
-2791 NMENQYQQYLR
+2791 NMEHQYQQYLR
-2802 DQEVGT
+2802 DQEIGT
-2808 VASKSYQLDAE
+2808 GANKRYWLDSE
-2819 SRIGID
+2819 RKCEIE
-2825 FQNMILHKSTDRAI
+2825 FQNMIIRKSTDRTV

-2848 VEMKSS
+2848 VEIKSS

-2911 HSNIK
+2911 HSNVK
-2916 QFKYLRVLIQEF
+2916 QFKYLRVLMQEF

-2936 INEICEMISSE
+2936 INEIFEMISTE
-2947 ITETEAKRLFA
+2947 ITEADAKRLFA

-3109 LVLGVKS
+3109 LVLGVRS

-3285 AYYEVIIDNKDVVVL
+3285 AYYEVIVDNKDVVVL

-3332 TLNDGVELL
+3332 TLNDGVEMLL
-3341 LHNRD
+3341 RNKD
-3346 GKKTLKKMFGSSGP
+3346 GKNALKKMFGSSGP
-3360 TKKIL
+3360 SKKVL
-3365 LISVAARR
+3365 LISVASRR

-3378 EMQQLLAKVQQQHA
+3378 EMQQLLPKANV

>member
-363 QNLRRYEEAFRQQL
+363 QNLRRYEEAYRQQL

-645 KHPRLELNV
+645 KHPRLELNI

-808 PESNEQLQ
+808 PESDEQLQ
-816 PAPIAKDSNVFS
+816 PVPIAKDSNVFS

-1108 KVSRKRQSIVDSIKV
+1108 KDSIKV

-1432 KPVKIEKSPTSPQV
+1432 KPVKIEKSPTSPQ
-1446 CYTNAV
+1446 
-1452 TTTADVNLSPDAKSN
+1452 AKSN

-1486 LKASENKPSDK
+1486 LKASENKPSDR
-1497 PLEPAKVDT
+1497 PVEPAKVDT

-1590 DCDEEPPESSM
+1590 DCDEEPESSM

-1810 DESATSNDC
+1810 DESATANDC

-2365 PAQPPEFGVWTFNAY
+2365 PAQPPEFGVWAFNAY

-2392 KYENRSDGLTLIVYC
+2392 KYENRADGLTLIVYC

-2415 GLMLSYRKS
+2415 GLMLSYR
-2424 SKTEKKELAGKTNY
+2424 
-2438 KANDENTNI
+2438 ANDENTNI

-2565 TEDNRMLK
+2565 TEENRMLK

-2754 NVKPTDLM
+2754 NAKPTDLM

-3378 EMQQLLAKVQQQHA
+3378 EMQQLLAKVQQQHT

>member
-315 PYRRYRPYGFG
+315 PYRRYRPYG
-326 YKGNYKEWWHFAYT
+326 
-340 CILETEVRRRRR
+340 
-352 NWSWEN
+352 
-358 MMRHR
+358 
-363 QNLRRYEEAFRQQL
+363 
-377 TAKKL
+377 
-382 TPEIVSRSEEYE
+382 EEYE

-645 KHPRLELNV
+645 KHPRLELNI

-808 PESNEQLQ
+808 PESDEQLQ

-958 VALKLGAVTLDQ
+958 VALKLGAITLDQ

-1432 KPVKIEKSPTSPQV
+1432 KPVKIEKSPTSPQ
-1446 CYTNAV
+1446 
-1452 TTTADVNLSPDAKSN
+1452 AKSN

-1810 DESATSNDC
+1810 DESATANDC

-2415 GLMLSYRKS
+2415 GLMLSYR
-2424 SKTEKKELAGKTNY
+2424 
-2438 KANDENTNI
+2438 ANDENTNI

-2754 NVKPTDLM
+2754 NAKPTDLM